1 MMENSR
7 VRETYRAVQKLEA
20 AIRQWMDGIVTGMN
34 DENVMVIEGSSDKNA
49 LVTTIHSLL
58 MLVDIAQ

>member
-1 MMENSR
+1 MENSR